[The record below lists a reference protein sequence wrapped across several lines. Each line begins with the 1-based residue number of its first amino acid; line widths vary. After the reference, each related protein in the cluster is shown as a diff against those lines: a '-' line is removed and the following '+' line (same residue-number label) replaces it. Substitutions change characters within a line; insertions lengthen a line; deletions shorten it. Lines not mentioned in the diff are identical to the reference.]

1 MLRGYG
7 LPKNRKGTKA
17 ITREEKERKTLL
29 HHDLDR
35 LLGVW
40 SREEAKSFDRALK
53 DQRKSDPGR
62 SK

>member
-1 MLRGYG
+1 M
-7 LPKNRKGTKA
+7 NRKGTKA

-40 SREEAKSFDRALK
+40 CREEAKSFDRALK